1 MNEEE
6 LLQLYGLEPDDI
18 HREPI
23 RELLKQEI
31 ENRKSVRLYFIWKKW
46 TGGRPMRSCFTLNSA
61 SRMILLIFPKR
72 NGSQTIN
79 NITVFDIC
87 AHWKERYYAKFA

>member
-46 TGGRPMRSCFTLNSA
+46 TGAGP
-61 SRMILLIFPKR
+61 
-72 NGSQTIN
+72 
-79 NITVFDIC
+79 
-87 AHWKERYYAKFA
+87 